1 MQTTQTTLISK
12 TILTSVLI
20 FSLGCSGGPR
30 IPTTL
35 PPVTQEEAPAINEE
49 SYRSNLQTLADSGIE
64 RGAVPDGALVTGLA
78 RGQVAP
84 YSGVLLNP
92 TAWAYTETELSLAN
106 QRCLV
111 LRQSDVAAA
120 NAQALHD
127 LESYRNAYMGMSQRY
142 QITLQGRDR
151 EILRLQ
157 QAGALTGS
165 RVGDVL
171 LWSGVGAAVGFGLFG
186 LINAITH

>member
-1 MQTTQTTLISK
+1 MQTQSTLSKKILISF
-12 TILTSVLI
+12 LVL
-20 FSLGCSGGPR
+20 SLGCSSSPR

-35 PPVTQEEAPAINEE
+35 PPVTTEEAPPINEE
-49 SYRSNLQTLADSGIE
+49 NYTNNLQNLTDSGIE
-64 RGAVPDGALVTGLA
+64 RGLVPDGALVTGLA
-78 RGQVAP
+78 RGQTAP

-92 TAWAYTETELSLAN
+92 SAWAYTETELSLAN

-111 LRQSDVAAA
+111 LRQSDVATV
-120 NAQALHD
+120 NAQAIHD
-127 LESYRNAYMGMSQRY
+127 LQSYRNAYMGMAQRY
-142 QITLQGRDR
+142 QLTLQGRDR

-165 RVGDVL
+165 RVGDVF
-171 LWSGVGAAVGFGLFG
+171 LWTGVGAAVGFGLFG

>member
-1 MQTTQTTLISK
+1 MQTTQPTLISK

-20 FSLGCSGGPR
+20 FSLGCSSGPR

-35 PPVTQEEAPAINEE
+35 PSVTQEEAPAINEE
-49 SYRSNLQTLADSGIE
+49 SYRNNLQTLADSGIE

-78 RGQVAP
+78 RGQAAP

-111 LRQSDVAAA
+111 LRQTDVAAV

-127 LESYRNAYMGMSQRY
+127 LESYRNVYMGMSQRY